1 MDEATSSVDTL
12 TESLIQKG
20 MEALMKGRTSFVIA
34 HRLSTIRRANRI
46 LVIEDGKIA
55 EQGTHAELLR
65 QRGHYY
71 RLYTQQFRHQLE
83 VQYGVSDELTGD
95 DRTGVTADS
104 IMIRREKPNEEAV
117 AAD

>member
-1 MDEATSSVDTL
+1 MR
-12 TESLIQKG
+12 
-20 MEALMKGRTSFVIA
+20 GRTSFVIA

-46 LVIEDGKIA
+46 LVIENGKIA

-83 VQYGVSDELTGD
+83 VQYGVSEELAGD
-95 DRTGVTADS
+95 DRSAVTADS
-104 IMIRREKPNEEAV
+104 VMTPREKPTEESFAT
-117 AAD
+117 D

>member
-1 MDEATSSVDTL
+1 M
-12 TESLIQKG
+12 
-20 MEALMKGRTSFVIA
+20 IA

-46 LVIEDGKIA
+46 LVIHDGQIT

-71 RLYTQQFRHQLE
+71 RLYTQQFRHDLE
-83 VQYGVSDELTGD
+83 VQYGVTDFMDEKESAPESL
-95 DRTGVTADS
+95 
-104 IMIRREKPNEEAV
+104 

>member
-1 MDEATSSVDTL
+1 
-12 TESLIQKG
+12 

-34 HRLSTIRRANRI
+34 HRLSTIRRADRI
-46 LVIEDGKIA
+46 LVIEDGHIA

-83 VQYGVSDELTGD
+83 VQYGVADELIGD
-95 DRTGVTADS
+95 DRSGITADS
-104 IMIRREKPNEEAV
+104 IMIKRERPTEESV
-117 AAD
+117 ATD

>member
-1 MDEATSSVDTL
+1 VDTL
-12 TESLIQKG
+12 TEALIQKG

-46 LVIEDGKIA
+46 LVIENGRIA

-65 QRGHYY
+65 KRGHYY
-71 RLYTQQFRHQLE
+71 SLYTQQFRHELE
-83 VQYGVSDELTGD
+83 VQYGVTEPIEASSRAD
-95 DRTGVTADS
+95 VTTDS
-104 IMIRREKPNEEAV
+104 IMVRREAGEAV